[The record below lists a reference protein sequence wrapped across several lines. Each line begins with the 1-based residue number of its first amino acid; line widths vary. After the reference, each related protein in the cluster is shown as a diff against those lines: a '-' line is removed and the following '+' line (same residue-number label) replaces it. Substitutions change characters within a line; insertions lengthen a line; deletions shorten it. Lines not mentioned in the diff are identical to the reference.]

1 MQSLRRKRN
10 CYKWSMYCLSRRPD
24 SKRYVTVK
32 QFTTRYNHNLGESPL
47 ECIACALNEISSSDG
62 CVACDAD
69 KVAENNECS
78 TCSIDEFIFTKTDGQ
93 RECKECSKN
102 EIAEGNSCNKCPK
115 GQVRDSTKDPRECKD
130 CPVNNVS
137 TENGCIQCP
146 DDQG

>member
-1 MQSLRRKRN
+1 M
-10 CYKWSMYCLSRRPD
+10 P
-24 SKRYVTVK
+24 
-32 QFTTRYNHNLGESPL
+32 
-47 ECIACALNEISSSDG
+47 
-62 CVACDAD
+62 CDAD
-69 KVAENNECS
+69 KVADNNECN

-93 RECKECSKN
+93 RECKECSQN

-146 DDQG
+146 DDQGNDFEVQKFAKFLK